1 MLGAIVR
8 KFWPGFYTTD
18 DGTQKLATTWK
29 HYELAACPPY
39 GKASDAVIH
48 KFWVRQTHDSH
59 IFLFIVHDPDMLTHE
74 SQTFLMHDCRDSIG

>member
-29 HYELAACPPY
+29 HYELAACPPT
-39 GKASDAVIH
+39 GK
-48 KFWVRQTHDSH
+48 
-59 IFLFIVHDPDMLTHE
+59 LLTP
-74 SQTFLMHDCRDSIG
+74 